1 MKTKSIPVIL
11 ALSSLAV
18 CGLRLYQI
26 ALLTEPETGFLSR
39 SDWSVAALWVLL
51 PLSLALLLVAGAL
64 SFRGPE
70 VSFAGAAGRSTGL
83 FLLLPAVSILWESL
97 QGLLFSQQ
105 QAPHLG
111 GQNLS
116 FWWNLLEL
124 LGVAAAAGCFFL
136 CGELLS
142 GKAPSRPLALPGLL
156 LAAYLLLRALLT
168 FLSAPAVITL
178 PSMLFRVLALTG
190 MGVFYLAAARLF
202 SGIGGQQGRRGL
214 LIYGSCGLLLALASA
229 VPTVLGA
236 LCFGAQKAG
245 ISFETVT
252 AAALAV
258 CGIQLMERTIRPGK

>member
-51 PLSLALLLVAGAL
+51 PLSLALLLAAGAL

-70 VSFAGAAGRSTGL
+70 VSFSGAAGRSTGL

-105 QAPHLG
+105 QSPHLG

-124 LGVAAAAGCFFL
+124 LGVAAAAGCFF
-136 CGELLS
+136 S
-142 GKAPSRPLALPGLL
+142 
-156 LAAYLLLRALLT
+156 
-168 FLSAPAVITL
+168 
-178 PSMLFRVLALTG
+178 
-190 MGVFYLAAARLF
+190 AARCCRAKPPA
-202 SGIGGQQGRRGL
+202 GRWPCRGCCWPP
-214 LIYGSCGLLLALASA
+214 ICCCG
-229 VPTVLGA
+229 P
-236 LCFGAQKAG
+236 C
-245 ISFETVT
+245 
-252 AAALAV
+252 
-258 CGIQLMERTIRPGK
+258 